1 MSLPSKR
8 TSPVVGWSSP
18 VIAQGKVFYWGT
30 SEWSADEIAEAAAI
44 AKREHLIGPA
54 MEQPQYHLFHRERV
68 EKEYARLYDD
78 IGLGLTIW
86 SPGASGLRTGKL
98 DSGPVAGT
106 RAELP
111 GLEWL
116 REELVGAAARPR
128 IEKVK
133 KFRPI
138 ADRLGCTR
146 AQLALAWCLK
156 NPHVSSV
163 ITGATRREQVKEN
176 LGASAVVERMT
187 PDVMRDI
194 DRILAGK

>member
-1 MSLPSKR
+1 MN
-8 TSPVVGWSSP
+8 GW
-18 VIAQGKVFYWGT
+18 
-30 SEWSADEIAEAAAI
+30 
-44 AKREHLIGPA
+44 R
-54 MEQPQYHLFHRERV
+54 
-68 EKEYARLYDD
+68 KEYARLYDD

-86 SPGASGLRTGKL
+86 SPLASGLLTGKY

-111 GLEWL
+111 GMEWL
-116 REELVGAAARPR
+116 REELVGASARPR

-133 KFRPI
+133 KFKPI